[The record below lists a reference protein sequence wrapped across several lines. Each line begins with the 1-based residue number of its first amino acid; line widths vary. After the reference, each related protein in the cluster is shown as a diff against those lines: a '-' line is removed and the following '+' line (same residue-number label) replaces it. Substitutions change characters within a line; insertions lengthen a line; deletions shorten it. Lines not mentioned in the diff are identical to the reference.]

1 MLRVCRVLQQNM
13 NRRSKK
19 IHFRYGWRFI
29 VAIAPLLL
37 GGCSRALFYQ
47 PQIAT
52 GGINSNF
59 AEEFPSYSSD
69 GQYLAFA
76 SERDGRRSIYLYD
89 LQANQLVS
97 LPNLNRRDSSQD
109 QPSLSADGQFLAYV
123 STERGKPDIFIYDR
137 QRQRSELL
145 TANLKGA
152 VQHPTIRGDG
162 GQVTFQSNQEGQWNL
177 MIVEV
182 AGN

>member
-1 MLRVCRVLQQNM
+1 M
-13 NRRSKK
+13 NHHRPQWPK
-19 IHFRYGWRFI
+19 RYGHFAWRLI
-29 VAIAPLLL
+29 AAIAPLLIV
-37 GGCSRALFYQ
+37 GCSRALFYQ

-69 GQYLAFA
+69 GRYLTFA
-76 SERDGRRSIYLYD
+76 SERDGRRNIYLYD
-89 LQANQLVS
+89 LQNNQLVS

-123 STERGKPDIFIYDR
+123 STERGKPDIFVYDR
-137 QRQRSELL
+137 QQQRSELL

-152 VQHPTIRGDG
+152 VQHPAIRGDG
-162 GQVTFQSNQEGQWNL
+162 GQVIFQSNQAGQWNL
-177 MIVEV
+177 MIVDV
-182 AGN
+182 TGN

>member
-1 MLRVCRVLQQNM
+1 MRLTL
-13 NRRSKK
+13 
-19 IHFRYGWRFI
+19 
-29 VAIAPLLL
+29 VAIALLVS

-59 AEEFPSYSSD
+59 AEEYPSYSGD
-69 GQYLAFA
+69 GRLLAFA
-76 SERDGRRSIYLYD
+76 SERDGRRNIYLYD
-89 LQANQLVS
+89 MEENQLIR

-109 QPSLSADGQFLAYV
+109 QPALNADGRYLAYV
-123 STERGKPDIFIYDR
+123 STERGKQDIFVYDR
-137 QRQRSELL
+137 QTERSQLL

-152 VQHPTIRGDG
+152 VKHPTIRGDG
-162 GQVTFQSNQEGQWNL
+162 QQVTFQSNDRGQWNL
-177 MIVEV
+177 MVVDV

>member
-1 MLRVCRVLQQNM
+1 MTQHNFNKYGL
-13 NRRSKK
+13 SK
-19 IHFRYGWRFI
+19 IA
-29 VAIAPLLL
+29 AILSCFTLLTSC
-37 GGCSRALFYQ
+37 GRALFYQ

-69 GQYLAFA
+69 GRYLTFA

-89 LQANQLVS
+89 LQDNQLVS

-109 QPSLSADGQFLAYV
+109 QPALSADGQFLAYV
-123 STERGKPDIFIYDR
+123 STERGKPDIFVYDR
-137 QRQRSELL
+137 QSQRAQLL
-145 TANLKGA
+145 TANLKGS

-162 GQVTFQSNQEGQWNL
+162 GQVTFQSNEQGQWNL
-177 MIVEV
+177 MLVDV
-182 AGN
+182 AAN

>member
-1 MLRVCRVLQQNM
+1 MGFKGLWSMIGL
-13 NRRSKK
+13 
-19 IHFRYGWRFI
+19 
-29 VAIAPLLL
+29 AIAPLLL
-37 GGCSRALFYQ
+37 AGCGRALFYQ

-59 AEEFPSYSSD
+59 AEEFPSYSGD
-69 GQYLAFA
+69 GRYLAFA
-76 SERDGRRSIYLYD
+76 SERDGRRNIFLYD
-89 LQANQLVS
+89 LQQNQLVN

-109 QPSLSADGQFLAYV
+109 QPDLSEDGRFIAYV
-123 STERGKPDIFIYDR
+123 STERGRQDIFVYDR

-145 TANLKGA
+145 TANLKGS
-152 VQHPTIRGDG
+152 VQNPTIRGDG
-162 GQVTFQSNQEGQWNL
+162 TEVAFQSNERGQWNL

>member
-1 MLRVCRVLQQNM
+1 M
-13 NRRSKK
+13 
-19 IHFRYGWRFI
+19 
-29 VAIAPLLL
+29 AIALLFL

-59 AEEFPSYSSD
+59 AEEYPSYSGD
-69 GQYLAFA
+69 GRLLAFA
-76 SERDGRRSIYLYD
+76 SERDGRRNVYLYD
-89 LQANQLVS
+89 LEENQLIR

-109 QPSLSADGQFLAYV
+109 QPALNADGQYIAYV
-123 STERGKPDIFIYDR
+123 STERGKPDIFVYNR
-137 QRQRSELL
+137 QSQRSQLL

-152 VQHPTIRGDG
+152 VKHPTIRGDG
-162 GQVTFQSNQEGQWNL
+162 QQVTFQSNDQGQWNL
-177 MIVEV
+177 MIVDV